1 VLQSPV
7 ALPTPVNGLV
17 EFGPAVLMVSSVV
30 RVQNSFTATSSR
42 HLGKDVPTSLVSLT
56 IALMPQNMRFGSV
69 RSDLSCGSSIN
80 TIPDCARPSFRK
92 FSMSLLASST
102 LAGAADVLRNVLVVA
117 DMLDELVC
125 ARESVD
131 VEVAPLV
138 VAESLDGLVCS
149 VEVAEVE
156 LPVVLMDP
164 SVDEK
169 G

>member
-1 VLQSPV
+1 
-7 ALPTPVNGLV
+7 
-17 EFGPAVLMVSSVV
+17 
-30 RVQNSFTATSSR
+30 
-42 HLGKDVPTSLVSLT
+42 
-56 IALMPQNMRFGSV
+56 
-69 RSDLSCGSSIN
+69 
-80 TIPDCARPSFRK
+80 
-92 FSMSLLASST
+92 MSLLASST